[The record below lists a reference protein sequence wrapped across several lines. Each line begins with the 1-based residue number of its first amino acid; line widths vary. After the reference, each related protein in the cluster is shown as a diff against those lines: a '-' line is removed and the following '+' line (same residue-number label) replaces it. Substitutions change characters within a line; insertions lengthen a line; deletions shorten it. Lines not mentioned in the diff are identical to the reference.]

1 MFNWIKSYMPK
12 RLYYRAAL
20 ILVLPV
26 LFLQLIISIVFI
38 QRHFE
43 GVTVQMTRT
52 IAAELDLITEVI
64 EREGALAG
72 QQIARS
78 LGMSMS
84 IVAKDTKFVEQRR
97 FFDFTGI
104 VVRRELLALP
114 EILTVDLPDNR
125 KVTVR
130 IKTDQE
136 YFDLQF
142 ARRQVSA
149 SNPHQLIVYL
159 FVFGAFFTIIAFFY
173 LRNQLRPITRLADA
187 AEAFGHGENIP
198 YDPGGALEVRAAGK
212 AFLNMRERIGRHLKQ
227 RTMLL
232 SGVSHDLR
240 TPITRLKLGLSLLPK
255 EQREPLERDVED
267 MNLLLNEFLDYAKFE
282 NETESP
288 VEDTDPTVLVDELI
302 KNFSRTD
309 IKIKEIGEISNK
321 SFKLKPFAI
330 KRALENLINN
340 ANRYAKRILIEK
352 KFEGNLLLFAV
363 HDDGPGIDE
372 SQYDEVL
379 QPFTRLDPS
388 RNQNKGSG
396 VGLGLPIA
404 KEIVESHGGVL
415 KLSRSPHLNGLC
427 VSLIIPV
434 NNKSVVGPEGLE
446 PPTNAL

>member
-1 MFNWIKSYMPK
+1 MPK
-12 RLYYRAAL
+12 RLYFRAAL
-20 ILVLPV
+20 ILVFPV
-26 LFLQLIISIVFI
+26 VFLQLIVSIVFI

-52 IAAELDLITEVI
+52 VAAELDLITEVI
-64 EREGALAG
+64 EREGAVAA

-84 IVAKDTKFVEQRR
+84 IVAQDTKFAQRR
-97 FFDFTGI
+97 RAYDLTGL

-114 EILTVDLPDNR
+114 EILTVDLPDNK
-125 KVTVR
+125 KVKAR
-130 IKTDQE
+130 IKSGEE

-142 ARRQVSA
+142 SRRRVSA

-159 FVFGAFFTIIAFFY
+159 VVFGAFFTVIAFFY

-187 AEAFGHGENIP
+187 AEAFGHGENVNYNP
-198 YDPGGALEVRAAGK
+198 SGALEVRAAGQ
-212 AFLNMRERIGRHLKQ
+212 AFLDMRERIQRHLKQ
-227 RTMLL
+227 RTMIL

-255 EQREPLERDVED
+255 EQREPLEKDVED
-267 MNLLLNEFLDYAKFE
+267 MNLLLNEFLDFAKFE
-282 NETESP
+282 NETDVP
-288 VEDTDPTVLVDELI
+288 AEDTNPSLLVDDLI
-302 KNFSRTD
+302 ENFSRTD
-309 IKIKEIGEISNK
+309 VKIETIGEFANTT
-321 SFKLKPFAI
+321 FKLKPFAI

-340 ANRYAKRILIEK
+340 ANRYGKQILIEK
-352 KFEGNLLLFAV
+352 KIEDNFLILSV

-372 SQYDEVL
+372 SLHDEVL

-404 KEIVESHGGVL
+404 KEIAEGHGGVL
-415 KLSRSPHLNGLC
+415 RLSRSSHLNGLC

-434 NNKSVVGPEGLE
+434 NNMVMVGPEGLE

>member
-1 MFNWIKSYMPK
+1 MPK
-12 RLYYRAAL
+12 RLYFRAAL
-20 ILVLPV
+20 ILVFPV
-26 LFLQLIISIVFI
+26 VFLQLIVSIVFI

-52 IAAELDLITEVI
+52 VAAELDLITEVI
-64 EREGALAG
+64 EREGAVAA

-84 IVAKDTKFVEQRR
+84 IVAQDTKFAQRR
-97 FFDFTGI
+97 RVYDLTGL

-114 EILTVDLPDNR
+114 EILTVDLPDNK
-125 KVTVR
+125 KVKTR
-130 IKTDQE
+130 IKSGEE

-142 ARRQVSA
+142 SRRRVSA

-159 FVFGAFFTIIAFFY
+159 VVFGAFFTVSAFFY

-187 AEAFGHGENIP
+187 AEAFGHGENVNYNP
-198 YDPGGALEVRAAGK
+198 SGALEVRAAGQ
-212 AFLNMRERIGRHLKQ
+212 AFLDMRERIQRHLKQ
-227 RTMLL
+227 RTMIL

-255 EQREPLERDVED
+255 EQREPLEKDVED
-267 MNLLLNEFLDYAKFE
+267 MNLLLNEFLDFAKFE
-282 NETESP
+282 NETDVP
-288 VEDTDPTVLVDELI
+288 AEDTNPSLLVDDLI
-302 KNFSRTD
+302 ENFSRTD
-309 IKIKEIGEISNK
+309 VKIETIGEFANTT
-321 SFKLKPFAI
+321 FKLKPFAI

-340 ANRYAKRILIEK
+340 ANRYGKQILIEK
-352 KFEGNLLLFAV
+352 KIEDNFLILSV

-372 SQYDEVL
+372 SLHDEVL

-404 KEIVESHGGVL
+404 KEIAEGHGGVL
-415 KLSRSPHLNGLC
+415 RLSRSSHLNGLC
-427 VSLIIPV
+427 VSIIIPA
-434 NNKSVVGPEGLE
+434 NNMVMVGPEGLE

>member
-1 MFNWIKSYMPK
+1 MFKWINSYMPK
-12 RLYYRAAL
+12 RLYFRAAL
-20 ILVLPV
+20 ILVFPV
-26 LFLQLIISIVFI
+26 VFLQLIVSIVFI

-52 IAAELDLITEVI
+52 VAAELDLITEVI
-64 EREGALAG
+64 EREGAVAA

-84 IVAKDTKFVEQRR
+84 IVAQDTKFVQRR
-97 FFDFTGI
+97 RVYDLTGL

-114 EILTVDLPDNR
+114 EILTVDLPDNK
-125 KVTVR
+125 KVKTR
-130 IKTDQE
+130 IKSGEE

-142 ARRQVSA
+142 SRRRVSA

-159 FVFGAFFTIIAFFY
+159 VVFGAFFTIIAFFY

-187 AEAFGHGENIP
+187 AEAFGHGENVNYNP
-198 YDPGGALEVRAAGK
+198 SGALEVRAAGQ
-212 AFLNMRERIGRHLKQ
+212 AFLDMRERIQRHLEQ
-227 RTMLL
+227 RTMIL

-255 EQREPLERDVED
+255 EQREPLEKDVED
-267 MNLLLNEFLDYAKFE
+267 MNLLLNEFLDFAKFE
-282 NETESP
+282 NETDVP
-288 VEDTDPTVLVDELI
+288 AEDTNPSLLVDDLI
-302 KNFSRTD
+302 ENFSRTD
-309 IKIKEIGEISNK
+309 VKIETIGEFANTT
-321 SFKLKPFAI
+321 FKLKPFAI

-340 ANRYAKRILIEK
+340 ANRYGKQILIEK
-352 KFEGNLLLFAV
+352 KIEDNFLILSV

-372 SQYDEVL
+372 SLHDEVL

-404 KEIVESHGGVL
+404 KEIAEGHGGVL
-415 KLSRSPHLNGLC
+415 RLSRSSHLNGLC

-434 NNKSVVGPEGLE
+434 NNMVMVGPEGLE

>member
-1 MFNWIKSYMPK
+1 MPK
-12 RLYYRAAL
+12 RLYFRAAL
-20 ILVLPV
+20 ILVFPV
-26 LFLQLIISIVFI
+26 VFLQLIVSIVFI

-52 IAAELDLITEVI
+52 VAAELDLITEVI
-64 EREGALAG
+64 EREGAVAA

-84 IVAKDTKFVEQRR
+84 IVAQDTKFAQRR
-97 FFDFTGI
+97 RVYDLTGL

-114 EILTVDLPDNR
+114 EILTVDLPDNK
-125 KVTVR
+125 KVKAR
-130 IKTDQE
+130 IKSGEE

-142 ARRQVSA
+142 SRRRVSA

-159 FVFGAFFTIIAFFY
+159 VVFGAFFTIIAFFY

-187 AEAFGHGENIP
+187 AEAFGHGENVNYNP
-198 YDPGGALEVRAAGK
+198 SGALEVRAAGQ
-212 AFLNMRERIGRHLKQ
+212 AFLDMRERIQRHLKQ
-227 RTMLL
+227 RTMIL

-255 EQREPLERDVED
+255 EQREPLEKDVED
-267 MNLLLNEFLDYAKFE
+267 MNLLLNEFLDFAKFE
-282 NETESP
+282 NETDVP
-288 VEDTDPTVLVDELI
+288 AEDTNPSLLVDDLI
-302 KNFSRTD
+302 ENFSRTD
-309 IKIKEIGEISNK
+309 VKIETIGEFANTT
-321 SFKLKPFAI
+321 FKLKPFAI

-340 ANRYAKRILIEK
+340 ANRYGKQILIEK
-352 KFEGNLLLFAV
+352 KIEDNFLILSV

-372 SQYDEVL
+372 SLHDEVL

-404 KEIVESHGGVL
+404 KEIAEGHGGVL
-415 KLSRSPHLNGLC
+415 RLSRSSHLNGLC

-434 NNKSVVGPEGLE
+434 NNMVMVGPEGLE

>member
-1 MFNWIKSYMPK
+1 MFKWIKSYMPK

-20 ILVLPV
+20 ILVFPV
-26 LFLQLIISIVFI
+26 LFLQLIVSIVFI

-52 IAAELDLITEVI
+52 VAAELDLITEVI
-64 EREGALAG
+64 EKEGAVAG
-72 QQIARS
+72 QKIARS

-84 IVAKDTKFVEQRR
+84 IVAKDTTFKEHLR
-97 FFDFTGI
+97 FLDLTGL
-104 VVRRELLALP
+104 VVRRELLALS
-114 EILTVDLPDNR
+114 EVLTVDLPDNR
-125 KVTVR
+125 KVNVR
-130 IKTDQE
+130 VKSGQE

-142 ARRQVSA
+142 SRRRVSA

-187 AEAFGHGENIP
+187 AEAFGHGENLSYEP
-198 YDPGGALEVRAAGK
+198 SGALEVRAAGQ
-212 AFLNMRERIGRHLKQ
+212 AFLNMRDRIGRHLKQ

-240 TPITRLKLGLSLLPK
+240 TPITRLKLGLSFLPK

-282 NETESP
+282 NETEVP
-288 VEDTDPTVLVDELI
+288 VEEVDPSVLVNDLI
-302 KNFSRTD
+302 ENFSRTD
-309 IKIKEIGEISNK
+309 VKIQSIGEIPNRVI
-321 SFKLKPFAI
+321 KLKPFAI

-340 ANRYAKRILIEK
+340 ADRYGDRILIEK
-352 KFEGNLLLFAV
+352 KIEDNFLFFSV
-363 HDDGPGIDE
+363 HDDGPGIDK
-372 SQYDEVL
+372 SQHDEVL

-404 KEIVESHGGVL
+404 KEIAEGHGGFL
-415 KLSRSPHLNGLC
+415 KLSRSLLLNGLC

-434 NNKSVVGPEGLE
+434 NDKSVVGPEGLE
-446 PPTNAL
+446 PPTKAL